1 MPSGPFGGP
10 RITELLPFSSDEVE
24 VEFEEDRIS
33 SPGLF
38 PDELDNLLNVLDETP
53 QSVVKVDRRIIIKQ
67 SARQDGIIGSI
78 KNEISELGERASG
91 ITYYIINNEIGYISS
106 VFTDRRFRRRGLASK
121 LRQSALDD
129 MQSLGVNTVYTFPA
143 SPAGRELAESQGF
156 GESGIQ
162 DYLSKEL

>member
-24 VEFEEDRIS
+24 VEFEEDRVS

-38 PDELDNLLNVLDETP
+38 PDELDNLLNILDETP

-67 SARQDGIIGSI
+67 APENDGIIGSI
-78 KNEISELGERASG
+78 KDEVSDLGERASG

-106 VFTDRRFRRRGLASK
+106 VFTDRRFRRRGLASE
-121 LRQSALDD
+121 LRESGLED
-129 MQSLGVNTVYTFPA
+129 MKNLGVSTVYTFPA
-143 SPAGRELAESQGF
+143 SPAGRKLAESQGF
-156 GESGIQ
+156 SESTIQ
-162 DYLSKEL
+162 DFLSKEL